1 MRLLLDTH
9 VFLWVVVDD
18 SKLSSKGRQLIIEAE
33 AVFVSSASIW
43 EASIKAGL
51 GKLQLDIDALIAEIE
66 AGGYLELSVRA
77 THAARV
83 HTLPLV
89 HRDPFD
95 RLLVAQALIEPLFLL
110 TADKILAQYS
120 DLVITL

>member
-18 SKLSSKGRQLIIEAE
+18 PKLSPKGRQLIIEAE
-33 AVFVSSASIW
+33 AVFISSASIW
-43 EASIKAGL
+43 EASIKVGL

-66 AGGYLELSVRA
+66 AGGYLELPVRA

-83 HTLPLV
+83 RTLPPV

-95 RLLVAQALIEPLFLL
+95 RLLVAQALTEPLFLL
-110 TADKILAQYS
+110 TADQILAQYS

>member
-9 VFLWVVVDD
+9 IFLWVVIDD
-18 SKLSSKGRQLIIEAE
+18 PRLSTKGRELIIEAE
-33 AVFVSSASIW
+33 AVFISSASIW
-43 EASIKAGL
+43 EASIKVGL
-51 GKLQLDIDALIAEIE
+51 GKLQLDIDALIAEIG
-66 AGGYLELSVRA
+66 AGGYLELPVRA

-83 HTLPLV
+83 RTLPPV

-95 RLLVAQALIEPLFLL
+95 RLLVAQALTEPLFLL
-110 TADKILAQYS
+110 TDDQILAQYS